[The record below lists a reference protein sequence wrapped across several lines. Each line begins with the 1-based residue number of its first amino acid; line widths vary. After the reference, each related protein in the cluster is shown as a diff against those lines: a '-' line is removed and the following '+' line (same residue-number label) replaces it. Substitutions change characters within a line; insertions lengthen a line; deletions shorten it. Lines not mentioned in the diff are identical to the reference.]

1 MVSLVVHF
9 RWNWVGII
17 ISDEDHGIKFL
28 YKLREEMQ
36 RNFICLAFVSI
47 ITNDTEMYLKMYDI
61 YYNQIM
67 MSSAKV
73 VIVYGDKDS
82 YLQLNF
88 ILWKPAEIRKIWIS
102 ITQFERITVK

>member
-1 MVSLVVHF
+1 
-9 RWNWVGII
+9 
-17 ISDEDHGIKFL
+17 
-28 YKLREEMQ
+28 MQ

-88 ILWKPAEIRKIWIS
+88 ILWKPAEIQKIWIS
-102 ITQFERITVK
+102 ITQFGRITV